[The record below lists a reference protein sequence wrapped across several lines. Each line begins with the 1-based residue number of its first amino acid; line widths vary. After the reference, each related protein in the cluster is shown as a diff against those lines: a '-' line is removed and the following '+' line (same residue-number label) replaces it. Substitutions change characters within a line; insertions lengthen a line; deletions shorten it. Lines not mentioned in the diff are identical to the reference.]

1 MDIFTNLSHI
11 DFSLFLLSAF
21 IIISSII
28 FACEIIE
35 KFSKLIGRPVKWV
48 QNNEKDHYLLTENT
62 RELNELKG
70 DVKKL
75 TDMFID
81 KQIDDMRYE
90 ILHFAS
96 ALSGGGEFS
105 KEPFDHILKTYQ
117 KYEKILEEN
126 HMSNGQVQ
134 MSMEVINDIYKEK
147 LKNGFNRGETQWK

>member
-1 MDIFTNLSHI
+1 MDIFNNLSHI

-35 KFSKLIGRPVKWV
+35 KFSKLIGRPVKWI
-48 QNNEKDHYLLTENT
+48 QNNENDHLLLTENT
-62 RELNELKG
+62 QELNELKR

-75 TDMFID
+75 TEMFID

-105 KEPFDHILKTYQ
+105 KEAFDHILKTYQ

-126 HMSNGQVQ
+126 NMTNGQVQ

-147 LKNGFNRGETQWK
+147 LKNGFNRGETQ

>member
-48 QNNEKDHYLLTENT
+48 QNNEKDHLLLTENT

-147 LKNGFNRGETQWK
+147 LKNGFNRGETQ

>member
-35 KFSKLIGRPVKWV
+35 KFSKLIYCPVKWV

-147 LKNGFNRGETQWK
+147 LKNGFNRGETQ

>member
-1 MDIFTNLSHI
+1 MDIFNNLSHI

-48 QNNEKDHYLLTENT
+48 QNNEKDHLLLTENT
-62 RELNELKG
+62 RELNELKR

-126 HMSNGQVQ
+126 KMTNGQVQ

-147 LKNGFNRGETQWK
+147 LKNGFNRGETQ

>member
-1 MDIFTNLSHI
+1 MDIFNNLSHI

-147 LKNGFNRGETQWK
+147 LKNGFNRGETQ

>member
-48 QNNEKDHYLLTENT
+48 QNNEKDHLLLTENT

-134 MSMEVINDIYKEK
+134 MSMDVINDIYKEK
-147 LKNGFNRGETQWK
+147 LKNGFNRGETQ

>member
-48 QNNEKDHYLLTENT
+48 QNNEKDHLLLTENT

-75 TDMFID
+75 TGMFID

-147 LKNGFNRGETQWK
+147 LKNGFNRGETQ

>member
-1 MDIFTNLSHI
+1 M
-11 DFSLFLLSAF
+11 
-21 IIISSII
+21 
-28 FACEIIE
+28 
-35 KFSKLIGRPVKWV
+35 
-48 QNNEKDHYLLTENT
+48 
-62 RELNELKG
+62 NELKR

-75 TDMFID
+75 TEMFID

-126 HMSNGQVQ
+126 NMTNGQVQ

-147 LKNGFNRGETQWK
+147 LKNGFNRGDT

>member
-134 MSMEVINDIYKEK
+134 MSMDVINDIYKEK
-147 LKNGFNRGETQWK
+147 LKNGFNRGETQ

>member
-21 IIISSII
+21 IIISNII

-48 QNNEKDHYLLTENT
+48 QNNEKDHLLLTENT

-134 MSMEVINDIYKEK
+134 MSMDVINDIYKEK
-147 LKNGFNRGETQWK
+147 LKNGFNRGETQ

>member
-48 QNNEKDHYLLTENT
+48 QSNEKDHLLLTENT
-62 RELNELKG
+62 RELNELKR

-147 LKNGFNRGETQWK
+147 LKNGFNRGETQ

>member
-1 MDIFTNLSHI
+1 MDIFNNLSHI

-48 QNNEKDHYLLTENT
+48 QDNEKDHLLITENT
-62 RELNELKG
+62 RELNELKK

-96 ALSGGGEFS
+96 ALSGGGEFN

-126 HMSNGQVQ
+126 HMSNGQVL

-147 LKNGFNRGETQWK
+147 LKNGFNRGETQ

>member
-147 LKNGFNRGETQWK
+147 LKNGFNRGETQ

>member
-21 IIISSII
+21 IIISNII

-48 QNNEKDHYLLTENT
+48 QNNEKDHLLLTENT

-147 LKNGFNRGETQWK
+147 LKNGFNRGETQ

>member
-62 RELNELKG
+62 RELNELKE

-147 LKNGFNRGETQWK
+147 LKNGFNRGETQ